1 MAEAKQIGFSYQE
14 LAELMVRPAGVKEG
28 LWGIYL
34 KFGIAGAN
42 VGQTPDDVAPAAI
55 VPVVE
60 IGLQRFEEPSRLTVD
75 AAEIAGAHAAKSVK
89 SSGRGARTP
98 TA

>member
-1 MAEAKQIGFSYQE
+1 MAEAKQIGFTYQE
-14 LAELMVRPAGVKEG
+14 LAELMIRKAGVTEG

-42 VGQTPDDVAPAAI
+42 VGQTPEDVTPAAI
-55 VPVVE
+55 VPVLE
-60 IGLQRFEEPSRLTVD
+60 IGLQRFEEPSRLTVN
-75 AAEIAGAHAAKSVK
+75 ASEIAEPRATESVK
-89 SSGRGARTP
+89 PRRRTART

>member
-1 MAEAKQIGFSYQE
+1 MAEAKQIGFTYQE
-14 LAELMVRPAGVKEG
+14 LAELMVRQAGVKEG

-42 VGQTPDDVAPAAI
+42 VGQGPEDIAPTAI
-55 VPVVE
+55 VPVLE

-75 AAEIAGAHAAKSVK
+75 AAQVGKADAAK
-89 SSGRGARTP
+89 RGKTTRKVVRT
-98 TA
+98 AH